1 MKKRI
6 MPFIIAI
13 ALLLAT
19 PAYAVSTRLISVVP
33 DIQFSGTNAT
43 CMARIVG
50 DRTTDRIS
58 ATMELWQ
65 DDEMIDSWSGVG
77 YGYLKLEED
86 ATVRRYET
94 YQLTVS
100 YSVNGTVKTPV
111 TIERTNK

>member
-6 MPFIIAI
+6 MPFVIII

-19 PAYAVSTRLISVVP
+19 PAYAASARLITVVP
-33 DIQFSGTNAT
+33 DIQFSGTDAT
-43 CMARIVG
+43 CMVRITANK
-50 DRTTDRIS
+50 TTDKIS

-65 DDEMIDSWSGVG
+65 DNEMLDSWSGVG
-77 YGYLKLEED
+77 YGFLKLEGD
-86 ATVRRYET
+86 ATVRKYET

-111 TIERTNK
+111 TIDRTNN

>member
-1 MKKRI
+1 MKRRI
-6 MPFIIAI
+6 MPFVVII

-43 CMARIVG
+43 CMVRIAANK
-50 DRTTDRIS
+50 TTDKIS
-58 ATMELWQ
+58 ATMELWH

-77 YGYLKLEED
+77 YGLLKLEGD
-86 ATVRRYET
+86 ATVRKNET

-111 TIERTNK
+111 TIDRTNK

>member
-1 MKKRI
+1 MKRRI
-6 MPFIIAI
+6 MPFVVLI

-43 CMARIVG
+43 CMVQIVG

-77 YGYLKLEED
+77 YGFLILEGD
-86 ATVRRYET
+86 ATVRKYET
-94 YQLTVS
+94 YQLAVS

-111 TIERTNK
+111 TIERTND

>member
-6 MPFIIAI
+6 MPFVVII

-33 DIQFSGTNAT
+33 DIQFNGTNAT
-43 CMARIVG
+43 CMALITANK
-50 DRTTDRIS
+50 TTDKIS

-77 YGYLKLEED
+77 YGYLKLEGD

-94 YQLTVS
+94 YQLTVN
-100 YSVNGTVKTPV
+100 YSVNGTMKTPV
-111 TIERTNK
+111 TIDRTNK

>member
-1 MKKRI
+1 MKRRI
-6 MPFIIAI
+6 MPFLVII

-33 DIQFSGTNAT
+33 DIQFNGTNAT
-43 CMARIVG
+43 CMVQIVG
-50 DRTTDRIS
+50 DRTTDKIS

-77 YGYLKLEED
+77 YGYLKLEGD

-100 YSVNGTVKTPV
+100 YSVNGKVKTPV
-111 TIERTNK
+111 TIDRTND

>member
-6 MPFIIAI
+6 MPFLIVI

-19 PAYAVSTRLISVVP
+19 PAYAISTRLISVVP

-43 CMARIVG
+43 CMVQIVG

-77 YGYLKLEED
+77 YGFLILEGD
-86 ATVRRYET
+86 ASTRKNVT
-94 YQLTVS
+94 YTLTVD
-100 YSVNGTVKTPV
+100 YSVNGIAKTPIS
-111 TIERTNK
+111 IERTNK